1 MTPIKLGS
9 MWTFDRHHFIPLTLC
24 PHIDVEG
31 MPDAGYTRL
40 DGWLDLWVVSIMA
53 ITIIRIATIRVLLHV
68 WDDSLFVYGFG
79 TGTLAP
85 LSEKLDI

>member
-9 MWTFDRHHFIPLTLC
+9 MWTFDWYHFIPLTLC
-24 PHIDVEG
+24 PHIDVER

-53 ITIIRIATIRVLLHV
+53 IIVI
-68 WDDSLFVYGFG
+68 
-79 TGTLAP
+79 
-85 LSEKLDI
+85 